1 MTIDSPTIVS
11 SGESRGRNGDIVLS
25 REGDSRVELG
35 AYYMLRPRERLRERK
50 RIKKDLSDVYPLP
63 TRS

>member
-35 AYYMLRPRERLRERK
+35 AYYMLRPRETKREKENKGR
-50 RIKKDLSDVYPLP
+50 PF
-63 TRS
+63 